1 MRIVQQSSSAILET
15 DHPLTVREQRRI
27 MAELQAIGIA
37 SVILP
42 MGVTVAGLAGCA
54 LSEDDADGMEW

>member
-42 MGVTVAGLAGCA
+42 MGVSLASMAECA
-54 LSEDDADGMEW
+54 LRDDDE